1 MLKIASDKK
10 INRLRVTALYRV
22 HIRVIYREV
31 VAMVVQTSSLIWV
44 DCIIRNDLVS
54 FGIRIND
61 IHVFKSLFRIR
72 KIFKDVAGFKEA

>member
-31 VAMVVQTSSLIWV
+31 VAMVVQTSSLI
-44 DCIIRNDLVS
+44 
-54 FGIRIND
+54 
-61 IHVFKSLFRIR
+61 
-72 KIFKDVAGFKEA
+72 